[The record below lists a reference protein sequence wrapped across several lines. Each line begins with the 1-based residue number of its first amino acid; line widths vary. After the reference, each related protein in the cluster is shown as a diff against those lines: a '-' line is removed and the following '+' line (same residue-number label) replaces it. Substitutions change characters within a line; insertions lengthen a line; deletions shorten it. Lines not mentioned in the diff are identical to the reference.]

1 MMHNEL
7 RDKISSGKKAVGTFL
22 EIGSTS
28 MVECLALGGFDY
40 IIIDTEHGPF
50 ETESVME
57 FVCASRRRNMTP
69 LVRTRDASRP
79 GILKNL
85 DAGAMGLIIPD
96 IHSVEEVKQ
105 VVEYGKY
112 YPLGKRGVA
121 FGRGCGYGMEKEQPM
136 ESYFEECN
144 RETMIIP
151 QCETAGC
158 LENIE
163 TIASLPGVDGI
174 FVGPYDLSTS
184 LGKPGQFSD
193 PVISEAID
201 RILRACKAAVKPCF
215 IYADNAAGSRAYF
228 QQGFDGVTLSM
239 DALLVIRSMK
249 KMIQE
254 IWTEVR

>member
-1 MMHNEL
+1 
-7 RDKISSGKKAVGTFL
+7 
-22 EIGSTS
+22 
-28 MVECLALGGFDY
+28 
-40 IIIDTEHGPF
+40 
-50 ETESVME
+50 
-57 FVCASRRRNMTP
+57 
-69 LVRTRDASRP
+69 
-79 GILKNL
+79 
-85 DAGAMGLIIPD
+85 
-96 IHSVEEVKQ
+96 
-105 VVEYGKY
+105 
-112 YPLGKRGVA
+112 
-121 FGRGCGYGMEKEQPM
+121 
-136 ESYFEECN
+136 
-144 RETMIIP
+144 MIIP